1 MDRRSFLKSMFAAVF
16 LPFLPKGLSVEKEQH
31 EVWLQSSLVAGFKY
45 YDGEKVWY
53 SLKVGELLALSR
65 EPNNPH
71 DNQAVEVLWRGHKL
85 DTSPGTK
92 TVLLLT
98 CCKIMRHCWP
108 EFRTLM
114 NPEISGNRW
123 SWIFFCLLIPRNK
136 KDASCPV
143 RPS

>member
-85 DTSPGTK
+85 GY
-92 TVLLLT
+92 
-98 CCKIMRHCWP
+98 
-108 EFRTLM
+108 
-114 NPEISGNRW
+114 
-123 SWIFFCLLIPRNK
+123 IPRYENSTAANLLQNNAPLLARISNLDQPRNFWK
-136 KDASCPV
+136 QVELDIFLLVDSSK
-143 RPS
+143 

>member
-85 DTSPGTK
+85 GY
-92 TVLLLT
+92 
-98 CCKIMRHCWP
+98 
-108 EFRTLM
+108 
-114 NPEISGNRW
+114 
-123 SWIFFCLLIPRNK
+123 IPRYENSTAANLLQNNAPLLARISNLDEPRNFWK
-136 KDASCPV
+136 QVELDIFLLVDSSK
-143 RPS
+143 

>member
-45 YDGEKVWY
+45 YDGEKVWC

-85 DTSPGTK
+85 GY
-92 TVLLLT
+92 
-98 CCKIMRHCWP
+98 
-108 EFRTLM
+108 
-114 NPEISGNRW
+114 
-123 SWIFFCLLIPRNK
+123 IPRYENSTAANLLQNNAPLLARISNLDEPRNFWK
-136 KDASCPV
+136 QVELDIFLLVDSSK
-143 RPS
+143 

>member
-85 DTSPGTK
+85 GY
-92 TVLLLT
+92 
-98 CCKIMRHCWP
+98 
-108 EFRTLM
+108 
-114 NPEISGNRW
+114 
-123 SWIFFCLLIPRNK
+123 IPRYENSTAANLLQNNAPLLARISNLDEPRNFWK
-136 KDASCPV
+136 QMELDIFLLVDSSK
-143 RPS
+143 